1 MRSVLRWHRFIARVR
16 LNSTIYFVA
25 RPPRASVVR
34 TSNTMTSVL
43 CSTMS
48 LALAAVMPLHM
59 ARRRPE
65 GLEGAKPRGQSYWD
79 GKVVLITGG
88 SSGLGRALAES
99 FAQAGADVVVSARSA
114 DALEAVAAGLREF
127 GAQAL
132 AIPADVTQQDQV
144 ESLIEQTVKHF
155 GRLDVLVNNVGRSAR
170 AAVLDVT
177 PEDFQNLFDL
187 NFLGAVRCTRAAAPY
202 LMQARGHIVNI
213 GSLSGKSASRYV
225 GAYSVSKF
233 ALAAYTQQLRLE
245 LAPQGVHVLLVS
257 PGPIAREDS
266 GQRYADQLEG
276 LPPSA
281 AKPGAGVRIQPIR
294 VEKLAKVILRACRRR
309 QPELIYPGLARLFI
323 AVIQL
328 FPRIGDWLV
337 RKMT

>member
-1 MRSVLRWHRFIARVR
+1 MAPPETPSIALASAPLVWNASQ
-16 LNSTIYFVA
+16 LPIAVEGA
-25 RPPRASVVR
+25 RP
-34 TSNTMTSVL
+34 
-43 CSTMS
+43 
-48 LALAAVMPLHM
+48 
-59 ARRRPE
+59 RP
-65 GLEGAKPRGQSYWD
+65 ASYWD
-79 GKVVLITGG
+79 GKVALITGG

-99 FAQAGADVVVSARSA
+99 FAQAGAHVVVSARSA
-114 DALEAVAAGLREF
+114 EVLENVAAQLRQF
-127 GAQAL
+127 GAKAL

-144 ESLIEQTVKHF
+144 DALVQQTIKHF

-187 NFLGAVRCTRAAAPY
+187 NFLGAVRCTRAAAPH
-202 LMQARGHIVNI
+202 LLRSRGHLVNI

-225 GAYSVSKF
+225 GAYAVTKF

-245 LAPQGVHVLLVS
+245 LAPQGVHVILVS
-257 PGPIAREDS
+257 PGPIARDDS

-276 LPPSA
+276 LPA
-281 AKPGAGVRIQPIR
+281 RAGKPGAGVRIQPIR
-294 VEKLAKVILRACRRR
+294 VEKLAQVILRACRRR